1 MSVLTTAATADP
13 TATTVPDSL
22 RAVPGPV
29 VVKVN
34 DLHKSFGDLHV
45 LRGLNL
51 EVKENEFVAL
61 LGRSG
66 GGKSTFL
73 RLLEGLDQQFSGEV
87 GVAQE
92 RAVVFQEPRLLPWQN
107 VWQNVVLGIPGKAK
121 ALRGTALAALLE
133 VGLETKAED
142 WPATLSGGEAQRVGL
157 ARALVRQPKLL
168 LLDEPFGALDALTR
182 LKMHAELDRLVRQ
195 HRPGVILVTHDV
207 AEALTLADRILVLD
221 SGTIV
226 LDQQITADQRQHP
239 DQLDLLRRKTLAAL
253 GVENAQ

>member
-1 MSVLTTAATADP
+1 MRVSTTAAT
-13 TATTVPDSL
+13 PDSIT
-22 RAVPGPV
+22 RVTDTSQIAPGPV
-29 VVKVN
+29 VVKVT

-45 LRGLNL
+45 LRGLKL
-51 EVKENEFVAL
+51 EVKENQFVAL

-73 RLLEGLDQQFSGEV
+73 RVLEGLDQQFTGEV
-87 GVAQE
+87 RVAPE
-92 RAVVFQEPRLLPWQN
+92 RAVVFQEPRLLPWRN
-107 VWQNVVLGIPGKAK
+107 VWQNVVLGVPGNADTM
-121 ALRGTALAALLE
+121 RETALAALVE
-133 VGLETKAED
+133 VGLECKAEN

-239 DQLDLLRRKTLAAL
+239 DQLDSLRRMTLAAL
-253 GVENAQ
+253 GVDNAQ